1 MTAHTHDRLTEDL
14 STQSLPTRAVP
25 ERVSLAA
32 ALALPA
38 RLWREVQLRRATRR
52 LEGMD
57 DRMLGDI
64 GISRADIDSAVRSG
78 RRYPVPY
85 L

>member
-1 MTAHTHDRLTEDL
+1 MSAHFHASLKVPATSNSSIGTVPVQQGWIATAL
-14 STQSLPTRAVP
+14 AVP
-25 ERVSLAA
+25 T
-32 ALALPA
+32 

-52 LEGMD
+52 LEGLD

-64 GISRADIDSAVRSG
+64 GIGRADIEGVVRHG
-78 RRYPVPY
+78 RHVLPY

>member
-1 MTAHTHDRLTEDL
+1 MSAHFHASLKVPATSNSSIGTAPVR
-14 STQSLPTRAVP
+14 QGWI
-25 ERVSLAA
+25 AA
-32 ALALPA
+32 ALTVPT

-52 LEGMD
+52 LEGLD

-64 GISRADIDSAVRSG
+64 GLGRADIEGAVRNG
-78 RRYPVPY
+78 RHILPY

>member
-1 MTAHTHDRLTEDL
+1 MSAHFHASLKVPASSNSSIGTVPARQGWLALTL
-14 STQSLPTRAVP
+14 AVP
-25 ERVSLAA
+25 S
-32 ALALPA
+32 
-38 RLWREVQLRRATRR
+38 RLWREVQLRRATRN

-64 GISRADIDSAVRSG
+64 GIGRADIEVVVRNG
-78 RRYPVPY
+78 RHVLPY

>member
-1 MTAHTHDRLTEDL
+1 MSAHFHASLKVPAASNSSIGTVPARPGWLALT
-14 STQSLPTRAVP
+14 
-25 ERVSLAA
+25 LAA
-32 ALALPA
+32 PS

-52 LEGMD
+52 LEGLD

-64 GISRADIDSAVRSG
+64 GIGRADIEGAVRHG
-78 RRYPVPY
+78 RRFPVPY